1 MSSHSPNEDNDESL
15 KCLLLLRLL
24 TGWLV
29 GMTLAEMS
37 TIVGMNQSDLR
48 DVLQGKAPLEQKYYD
63 RIERMANVTRQIRS
77 LISHQK
83 VGWWYRANIPRFN
96 GDSPLDLLKDNRI
109 TDLEQLVNSYFDPS
123 YV

>member
-1 MSSHSPNEDNDESL
+1 MSSRSLDINNDELL
-15 KCLLLLRLL
+15 KCLILLRLL

-29 GMTLAEMS
+29 GMTFAEVS
-37 TIVGMNQSDLR
+37 TVVGMGQSDLR
-48 DVLQGKAPLEQKYYD
+48 DVLHGKALLEQKYCN
-63 RIERMANVTRQIRS
+63 RIQRTANVTRQIRS
-77 LISHQK
+77 LISYQK
-83 VGWWYRANIPRFN
+83 VGWWYRASIPRFN

>member
-15 KCLLLLRLL
+15 KCLILLRLL

-29 GMTLAEMS
+29 GMTLAEVS

-48 DVLQGKAPLEQKYYD
+48 DVLHGKAPLEQKYYD

-83 VGWWYRANIPRFN
+83 VGWWYRVSIPRLN
-96 GDSPLDLLKDNRI
+96 GSSPLDLLKDNRI
-109 TDLEQLVNSYFDPS
+109 ADLEKLVNSYFDPS